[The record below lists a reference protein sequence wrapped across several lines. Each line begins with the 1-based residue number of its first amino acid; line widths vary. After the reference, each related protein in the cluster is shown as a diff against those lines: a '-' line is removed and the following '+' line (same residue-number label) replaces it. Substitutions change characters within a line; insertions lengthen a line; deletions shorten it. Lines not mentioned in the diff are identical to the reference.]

1 MFKHIKRYTQPLLLT
16 WLLWK
21 HLLHPPEHPLFRR
34 TIRTASHYKIPL
46 PIVWFVLFAA
56 CAACYNLWVFLL
68 NFHVSIAVLLPL
80 TMLLLSSAY
89 VMMWISNICLT
100 LIREQEQRTY
110 DTMSISPLG
119 ALGANWAICTAI
131 LHRHDALAWLD
142 VVRRLL
148 SGFILFILLMVL
160 LTIALKEAV
169 PHSGQP
175 FGLLVDIIALSL
187 MAYVDNVQ
195 SVVLGSLIALLL
207 PLYIGNSND
216 VHIWAVFVF
225 IILQTFAFVSFL
237 AVMLLLQTL
246 ALNNSHAIV
255 FGLVIFYALREG
267 MIYAAWHTLAYH
279 LNSNLAEL
287 DYQR

>member
-1 MFKHIKRYTQPLLLT
+1 MFKHLKRYTQPLLVT
-16 WLLWK
+16 WILWK

-46 PIVWFVLFAA
+46 PIIWFVLFAA

-80 TMLLLSSAY
+80 TMLLVSCAY

-142 VVRRLL
+142 FLRRLL
-148 SGFILFILLMVL
+148 SGFILFVLLMVL

-169 PHSGQP
+169 PHTGQP
-175 FGLLVDIIALSL
+175 FGLLVDIIGLSF
-187 MAYVDNVQ
+187 MAYVDHVH

-207 PLYIGNSND
+207 PLYIRNSND

-237 AVMLLLQTL
+237 AVMLLLQHF
-246 ALNNSHAIV
+246 APHNSYAIV
-255 FGLVIFYALREG
+255 FGLIIFYALREG
-267 MIYAAWHTLAYH
+267 MIYAAWHVLSYY
-279 LNSNLAEL
+279 LNGSLDEL
-287 DYQR
+287 T